1 MSFAAWVD
9 GVCLVTLSACRTH
22 VHLWPQNRVTSCGT
36 GMRLLRGVL
45 SRRVLLLRITLVK
58 DNQLRRVSL
67 DRVRILLFC
76 LKAFDGIN

>member
-1 MSFAAWVD
+1 
-9 GVCLVTLSACRTH
+9 
-22 VHLWPQNRVTSCGT
+22 
-36 GMRLLRGVL
+36 MRLLRGVL

-67 DRVRILLFC
+67 DRVQILLFC

>member
-1 MSFAAWVD
+1 
-9 GVCLVTLSACRTH
+9 
-22 VHLWPQNRVTSCGT
+22 
-36 GMRLLRGVL
+36 MRLLRGVL

-76 LKAFDGIN
+76 LEAFDGIN